1 MKLKN
6 IDTNECHVQFGKF
19 IREARERKGLYQAEL
34 AEKVGIV
41 QSYLS
46 RLERGERDIDL
57 DLALRLCD
65 ALNLDIQD
73 FVKTYM

>member
-19 IREARERKGLYQAEL
+19 IREARERRGLYQSEL

-57 DLALRLCD
+57 ALALKLCD
-65 ALNLDIQD
+65 ALSLDIQD
-73 FVKTYM
+73 FIKTYM

>member
-19 IREARERKGLYQAEL
+19 IRDARELKGLYQAEL

-57 DLALRLCD
+57 ALALKLCD
-65 ALNLDIQD
+65 ALNIDIQD
-73 FVKTYM
+73 FIKKFM

>member
-6 IDTNECHVQFGKF
+6 IDTNDCHVQFGKF
-19 IREARERKGLYQAEL
+19 IRNAREAKGLYQSDL
-34 AEKVGIV
+34 AEQVGIV

-57 DLALRLCD
+57 ALAITLCD
-65 ALNLDIQD
+65 ALNLDIKD
-73 FVKTYM
+73 FIKRYM